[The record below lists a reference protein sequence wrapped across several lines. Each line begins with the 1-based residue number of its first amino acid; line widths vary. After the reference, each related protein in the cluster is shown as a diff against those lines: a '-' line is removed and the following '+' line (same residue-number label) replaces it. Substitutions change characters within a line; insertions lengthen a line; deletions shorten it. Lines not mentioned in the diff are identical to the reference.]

1 MFTWDLV
8 GFFFFFFF
16 LLLFDFAD
24 LGFWGVSE
32 LGFVDFCGFA
42 IYFDVKMVVLPTND
56 SIQIREVWNDS
67 LEDEFALIREL
78 VDDYPYVAMDTE
90 FPGTIVRPLRDSLP
104 YSTLKE
110 NVDLLKLIQVGL
122 TFSDKEGNLP
132 TCGTGKYC
140 VWQFTFREF
149 NVDED
154 VYAEESI
161 TLLTESGFD
170 FKKNNKIG
178 IDVLRFGELLMS
190 SGIVLNDNVR
200 WVTFHSAFDFG
211 YLVKVL
217 TCRKLPETREGFSH
231 LLDVFFPFIFDIKHL
246 MRYSNNLYGGLNKLA
261 QLLGVERVGI
271 CHQAGSDS
279 LLTCCTFFRM
289 KQHYFKG
296 SLDKYAGVLYGLG
309 FEIGVPG
316 TTTTNT
322 RVVFIKP

>member
-1 MFTWDLV
+1 MKLGFLENLCSLGTWLN
-8 GFFFFFFF
+8 FFF

-42 IYFDVKMVVLPTND
+42 VYLDVKMAILPTND

-67 LEDEFALIREL
+67 LDDEFALIREL
-78 VDDYPYVAMDTE
+78 VDDYPYIAMDTE
-90 FPGTIVRPLRDSLP
+90 FPGTIVRPLQDLLP

-122 TFSDKEGNLP
+122 TFSDEEGNLP

-149 NVDED
+149 DLDKD
-154 VYAEESI
+154 VYAHDSI
-161 TLLTESGFD
+161 TLLTDCGFD
-170 FKKNNKIG
+170 FKKNNEKG
-178 IDVLRFGELLMS
+178 IDVLRFSELLMS
-190 SGIVLNDNVR
+190 SGIVLNENVR

-231 LLDVFFPFIFDIKHL
+231 LLNVYFPVIFDIKHL
-246 MRYSNNLYGGLNKLA
+246 MRYSNSLHGGLNKLA
-261 QLLGVERVGI
+261 QLLGVERVGTR
-271 CHQAGSDS
+271 HQAGSDS
-279 LLTCCTFFRM
+279 LLTCCAFFRM
-289 KQHYFKG
+289 KEHYFKG
-296 SLDKYAGVLYGLG
+296 SLDKYAGVLYGLD
-309 FEIGVPG
+309 IGYPD
-316 TTTTNT
+316 TTTG
-322 RVVFIKP
+322 VVNER